1 MSTSFAEPVLAWY
14 ARNARDLPWR
24 APGVTPWAV
33 LVSEIMLQQTPVARV
48 LPEYLSWMT
57 RWPTPAALAAEPAGE
72 AIRQWGRLGYPR
84 RALRLHETA
93 TILVARHG
101 GSVPADLDALRA
113 LPGIGS
119 YTAAAVAS
127 FAFGQRHAVLDTNVR
142 RVLARLAAGQPWAG
156 GASSAASVAER
167 RLAESLLPAE
177 PAVAA
182 RWSVAV
188 MELGALV
195 CTAASPRCG
204 DCPVARE
211 CAWLAAGRPA
221 PAFGV
226 TGAAGAS
233 GVTGAAAVAGSAE
246 AGAGRR
252 RTQKYDGTDRQCRG
266 RLLAVLRAA
275 SDPVRRADFDAVWV
289 GQAQLDRAL
298 DGLVADGLVDP
309 LPDGRFAL
317 PGARRCR
324 DEAGRRSAD
333 GQGGQSADG
342 QGGRSADG
350 GLGRA
355 DTGNLGGGGTRKR
368 FRGGVRAG
376 ARRSGTTRTRS
387 YGVDARVHV
396 APGASRKIT
405 RVVSARGQHQ
415 VPQLSRRP

>member
-1 MSTSFAEPVLAWY
+1 MSTSYAGPVLAWY
-14 ARNARDLPWR
+14 ARNARELPWR
-24 APGVTPWAV
+24 APGASPWAV

-48 LPEYLSWMT
+48 LPEYLSWMA
-57 RWPTPAALAAEPAGE
+57 RWPSPAALADSPAGE

-101 GSVPADLDALRA
+101 GRVPADVDALRA
-113 LPGIGS
+113 LPGLGS

-142 RVLARLAAGQPWAG
+142 RVLARLAAGQPGA

-195 CTAASPRCG
+195 CTSASPRCG
-204 DCPVARE
+204 SCPVAGD

-221 PAFGV
+221 EPAGRSPA
-226 TGAAGAS
+226 GGSPAWAA
-233 GVTGAAAVAGSAE
+233 
-246 AGAGRR
+246 RR

-275 SDPVRRADFDAVWV
+275 DGPVHRADFDAAWPTR
-289 GQAQLDRAL
+289 AQLDRAL
-298 DGLVADGLVDP
+298 DGLTADGLVDP

-317 PGARRCR
+317 PGAGA
-324 DEAGRRSAD
+324 DSMKPGFHAG
-333 GQGGQSADG
+333 
-342 QGGRSADG
+342 
-350 GLGRA
+350 
-355 DTGNLGGGGTRKR
+355 
-368 FRGGVRAG
+368 
-376 ARRSGTTRTRS
+376 
-387 YGVDARVHV
+387 
-396 APGASRKIT
+396 
-405 RVVSARGQHQ
+405 
-415 VPQLSRRP
+415 

>member
-1 MSTSFAEPVLAWY
+1 MSTCYAEPVLAWY
-14 ARNARDLPWR
+14 ARNARNLPWR
-24 APGVTPWAV
+24 APGATPWAV

-48 LPEYLSWMT
+48 LPEYLNWMA
-57 RWPTPAALAAEPAGE
+57 RWPTPAALAASPAGE

-101 GSVPADLDALRA
+101 GAVPADVAALRE

-142 RVLARLAAGQPWAG
+142 RVLSRLIAGTPLPAA
-156 GASSAASVAER
+156 ASSAASVAER

-204 DCPVARE
+204 GCPVAGD
-211 CAWLAAGRPA
+211 CAWLAAGRPV
-221 PAFGV
+221 PPDG
-226 TGAAGAS
+226 T
-233 GVTGAAAVAGSAE
+233 T
-246 AGAGRR
+246 RR
-252 RTQKYDGTDRQCRG
+252 RTQLYDGTDRQCRG
-266 RLLAVLRAA
+266 RVLAVLRTAG
-275 SDPVRRADFDAVWV
+275 DPVRRAGFDAVWAER
-289 GQAQLDRAL
+289 AQLDRAL

-317 PGARRCR
+317 PGVAR
-324 DEAGRRSAD
+324 EPE
-333 GQGGQSADG
+333 
-342 QGGRSADG
+342 
-350 GLGRA
+350 RA
-355 DTGNLGGGGTRKR
+355 
-368 FRGGVRAG
+368 
-376 ARRSGTTRTRS
+376 
-387 YGVDARVHV
+387 
-396 APGASRKIT
+396 
-405 RVVSARGQHQ
+405 
-415 VPQLSRRP
+415 